1 MFQPFKL
8 VSDCSKLN
16 IKINI
21 PDETF
26 STLSLSFIYSPH
38 HPSISK
44 LDAMSTRYILP
55 TIFLSWLLYAA
66 QPVRAQQAT
75 SIFNK
80 LTANEGEKMTLEL
93 DLTTLIAQKKTNDY
107 FPAALITSDGEAF
120 KVEVR
125 PRGKYR
131 RKNAYY
137 PPLKLKFKKNDL
149 VQAGFDTL
157 NEIKLVL
164 PSFDSKLGEELV
176 IREYLAY
183 RIFEH
188 LSPASVKARLIRLTL
203 KDTHVEKSK
212 KTMYAVLVE
221 DQEETC
227 ARMHGKEVEDYGIPA
242 DSLNSN
248 QAALM
253 VIFQYMIGNTDWE
266 ISMLRNVRLIR
277 TNASTKILAMPYD
290 FDFSG
295 LVSAPYSSPSS
306 DTGLKTVRDRF
317 LMANGVDREALK
329 RALESI
335 KKAKPEIYDI
345 CRHKSLSREAI
356 SDMLHFLDTFF
367 DSISESSEVPQM
379 MRGPGLDKG

>member
-1 MFQPFKL
+1 MR
-8 VSDCSKLN
+8 
-16 IKINI
+16 
-21 PDETF
+21 
-26 STLSLSFIYSPH
+26 
-38 HPSISK
+38 
-44 LDAMSTRYILP
+44 TRYIL
-55 TIFLSWLLYAA
+55 TKFFLFLLICSPLPGMA
-66 QPVRAQQAT
+66 QHSP
-75 SIFNK
+75 SIFDK
-80 LTANEGEKMTLEL
+80 LTVSEGEKMTLEL
-93 DLTTLIAQKKTNDY
+93 DLTTITAQKKSNDY
-107 FPAALITSDGEAF
+107 FPAALIGSDGVAY

-137 PPLKLKFKKNDL
+137 PPLKLKFKKKEL

-164 PSFDSKLGEELV
+164 PCFDSKLGEELV

-188 LSPASVKARLIRLTL
+188 LSPASVRARLIRLTL

-212 KTMYAVLVE
+212 RTMYAILVE

-227 ARMHGKEVEDYGIPA
+227 ARMGGKDVEDYGIPA
-242 DSLNSN
+242 DSLNTN

-253 VIFQYMIGNTDWE
+253 IIFQYMIGNTDWE

-277 TNASTKILAMPYD
+277 TNASSKILAMPYD

-317 LMANGVDREALK
+317 LMSNGVDREALK

-335 KKAKPEIYDI
+335 KKAKPAIYDI
-345 CRHKSLSREAI
+345 CRHKNLSRDAI

-367 DSISESSEVPQM
+367 DSIDNNTEVPQM
-379 MRGPGLDKG
+379 MKGPGMDKG